1 MADPKSAH
9 NMRYAYPMDRPMR
22 YTHAT
27 RTPQHSHYPPRESGY
42 PPVSWLGPIS
52 PVQRHHSPFRM
63 RATEFFDLSRFQS
76 CYVQRLRCLHPVP
89 LPESFPSLLSRSLR
103 FSFLFSL
110 FFFFLFQ
117 NGSWKRIENSSFF
130 FCLFVIVRIYI
141 FDVTGTSLF
150 VGRIGHGSRMAEDR
164 TQPIRHA
171 ARANATRVC
180 AFVYSVARFPRRE
193 EGGVGSGEDRG
204 SVENGRDRYFE
215 CGIVREANVKWN
227 GASGVTVCVKNK

>member
-110 FFFFLFQ
+110 FFFFFISEWLV
-117 NGSWKRIENSSFF
+117 KENWEFF
-130 FCLFVIVRIYI
+130 FFFLFIRHRSYLYI
-141 FDVTGTSLF
+141 RCNGDKFIRWT
-150 VGRIGHGSRMAEDR
+150 DR
-164 TQPIRHA
+164 TRIADGWRSDATDSPRCSSE
-171 ARANATRVC
+171 RDTRVC
-180 AFVYSVARFPRRE
+180 IRLQRGEVSEAR
-193 EGGVGSGEDRG
+193 GGRSR
-204 SVENGRDRYFE
+204 
-215 CGIVREANVKWN
+215 
-227 GASGVTVCVKNK
+227 